1 MAFSK
6 RDADVLTHI
15 LYYCEEIETAV
26 ARFGNTFEDYAKDSM
41 YRNATAMCIL
51 QIGELAGVLSEKFK
65 KDHADVPWREIKD
78 MRNMAA
84 HAYGKMSAEILWET
98 ITMDIPELKTYCKNL
113 IHNE

>member
-1 MAFSK
+1 MAFSN
-6 RDADVLTHI
+6 RDAEVLKHI

-26 ARFGNTFEDYAKDSM
+26 SRFGNTFEDYKKDSM

-51 QIGELAGVLSEKFK
+51 QIGELAGVLSEEFK
-65 KDHADVPWREIKD
+65 KEHADVPWREIKD

-98 ITMDIPELKTYCKNL
+98 ITMDIPELKTYCENL
-113 IHNE
+113 IIK